1 MASDRQRHMRR
12 RTLLQAGCLSGLG
25 LGLPE
30 FLAARDKRQVVPSS
44 GKAKSC
50 ILLFATG
57 GPAQQ
62 ETFDPKPDADSRA
75 RPGGPAARGGPAR
88 HLYWNAI

>member
-1 MASDRQRHMRR
+1 MRR

-25 LGLPE
+25 LALPE
-30 FLAARDKRQVVPSS
+30 FLAARDKRQVVPSN

-62 ETFDPKPDADSRA
+62 ETFDPKPDAD
-75 RPGGPAARGGPAR
+75 AAVRGEYDPIDTSVAG
-88 HLYWNAI
+88 IQMC